1 MAGKGNKKRDLY
13 NRFLRFLVKIVF
25 LLFFISLLQVFVLRF
40 INPPTTVPILLIRA
54 KNLLSSKY
62 YVIPKFEWRSIKH
75 ISPNLIRAVL
85 ASEDQRFIYHNGFD
99 FREISRAVREL
110 LIERRVRGASTITM
124 QMARSVFLWKTRS
137 IPRKLAEAYYTVLIE
152 FVMPKVRIL
161 ELYLN
166 TVDWGYGVVGAEA
179 ASKKYFHKSASE
191 LSVREA
197 ALMAAILPSP
207 HAWSPVN
214 PNRHVLERQK
224 RIMKDMNRMHL

>member
-1 MAGKGNKKRDLY
+1 MAGRGKKKGYLF
-13 NRFLRFLVKIVF
+13 NRFSRFLTKIVF
-25 LLFFISLLQVFVLRF
+25 FLFFSSLLQVFVLRF
-40 INPPTTVPILLIRA
+40 INPPTTVPILLLRA
-54 KNLLSSKY
+54 RNLFSSEY

-75 ISPNLIRAVL
+75 ISPNLIKAVL
-85 ASEDQRFIYHNGFD
+85 ASEDQRFMYHSGFD
-99 FREISRAVREL
+99 FREIDRAAREL
-110 LIERRVRGASTITM
+110 LIERKIRGASTITM

-137 IPRKLAEAYYTVLIE
+137 IPRKLIEAYYTVLIE
-152 FVMPKVRIL
+152 FVMPKIRIL

-214 PNRHVLERQK
+214 PNRHVLERQR
-224 RIMKDMNRMHL
+224 RIIKSMNGMHL

>member
-1 MAGKGNKKRDLY
+1 M
-13 NRFLRFLVKIVF
+13 
-25 LLFFISLLQVFVLRF
+25 
-40 INPPTTVPILLIRA
+40 PILLLRA
-54 KNLLSSKY
+54 RNLFSSEY

-75 ISPNLIRAVL
+75 ISPNLIKAVL
-85 ASEDQRFIYHNGFD
+85 ASEDQRFMYHSGFD
-99 FREISRAVREL
+99 FREIDRAAREL
-110 LIERRVRGASTITM
+110 LIERKIRGASTITM

-137 IPRKLAEAYYTVLIE
+137 VPRKLAEAYYTVLIE
-152 FVMPKVRIL
+152 FVMPKIRIL

-214 PNRHVLERQK
+214 PNRHVLERQR
-224 RIMKDMNRMHL
+224 RIIKSMNGMHL